1 VKVEKNKTLYNQLIE
16 CLKDEL
22 EVIREL
28 NQALEIQQKALL
40 DGDVAGLQES
50 LGAVEE
56 FQKRVQAAEER
67 RAGILAAASVEGL
80 GPDATLSEILAR
92 APEGIGLELHMV
104 ATQLVE
110 LVERLARLNNVN
122 FVLSANAHRFNQYLL
137 KHVVGSRDR
146 YGADA
151 QLEIEGKNILLNA
164 KV

>member
-1 VKVEKNKTLYNQLIE
+1 MERVKTLYNQLIE

-22 EVIREL
+22 EIVREL
-28 NQALEIQQKALL
+28 NRALEVQQKALL

-56 FQKRVQAAEER
+56 FQKKVQAEEER

-92 APEGIGLELHMV
+92 APEDISLKLHMV

-110 LVERLARLNNVN
+110 LVERMAGLNNTN
-122 FVLSANAHRFNQYLL
+122 FVLSANAHRFNQFLL
-137 KHVVGSRDR
+137 KHLVGNRHK